1 MAHIARLCGVSKMT
15 VSRAIRNDPSV
26 SEATRQRILR
36 VAERENY
43 LPSAYGVGK
52 SRTPAAQRNYYV
64 LFQKQAAL
72 QDAFFGEVIRTIQQ
86 ELFSMGRACSLGI
99 VEDHYASFMKLY
111 DMLQTANVAG
121 VLVVGPVAR
130 EPIDVLL
137 ERFGNVIL
145 VDNPGDPDLSRPCS
159 AVFCENSY
167 GAQLAVKHLLALGRR
182 RILLIRGPEDNYFS
196 RSLVEGYSRVLGEN
210 GLAPDPQMIIPADF
224 RMSGGCDA
232 AKAAMASGLVFDAVF
247 TNDEMACGAMKAILE
262 AGLKVPDDVAVVGFD
277 NLAVGQAVTPSLTTV
292 AVDRQRMGRKA
303 VELLIRLEQERDNDD
318 VSERVGLFPK
328 LIIRESCG
336 WKQKHPGE

>member
-26 SEATRQRILR
+26 SEATRQRVLR

-43 LPSAYGVGK
+43 LPSAYGAGK
-52 SRTPAAQRNYYV
+52 SRTLATQRNYYV

-72 QDAFFGEVIRTIQQ
+72 QDAFFGEVIRAIQQ
-86 ELFSMGRACSLGI
+86 ELFSIGRSCSLGI
-99 VEDHYASFMKLY
+99 VEDHYAEFMRLY

-145 VDNPGDPDLSRPCS
+145 VDNPGDPDLPRPCS

-167 GAQLAVKHLLALGRR
+167 GAQLAVKHLLGLGRK
-182 RILLIRGPEDNYFS
+182 RILLMCGPEDNYFS
-196 RSLVEGYSRVLGEN
+196 RSLVEGYNRVFREN
-210 GLAPDPQMIIPADF
+210 GLVPDPRMVLRADF
-224 RMSGGCDA
+224 HMNGGYEA
-232 AKAAMASGLVFDAVF
+232 ANAAMESGLAFDAVF
-247 TNDEMACGAMKAILE
+247 TNDEMACGVLKAIRDR
-262 AGLKVPDDVAVVGFD
+262 GLRVPNDVAVVGFD
-277 NLAVGQAVTPSLTTV
+277 NLALGQAVSPSLTTV
-292 AVDRQRMGRKA
+292 AVDRQRMGQKA
-303 VELLIRLEQERDNDD
+303 VELLVRLEQERDVDD
-318 VSERVGLFPK
+318 LSERVGLFPK

-336 WKQKHPGE
+336 WRDQHHDD